1 MELAVVKKKMSLL
14 LLIILVIFTEKI
26 MEVNVESVHINIHI

>member
-1 MELAVVKKKMSLL
+1 MELAVVKKKMSLF